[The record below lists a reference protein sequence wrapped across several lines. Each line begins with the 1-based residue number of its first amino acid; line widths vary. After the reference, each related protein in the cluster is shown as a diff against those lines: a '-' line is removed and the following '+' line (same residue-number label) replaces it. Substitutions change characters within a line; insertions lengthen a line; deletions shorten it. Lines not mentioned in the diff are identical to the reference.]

1 MARRSVIPLPWK
13 RHTQIHTRWPPPP
26 SSQRARRRIGL
37 EGGTA
42 EDFESQRGRL
52 RRRWELDWFLD
63 NLLAHTTMDV
73 VDIESRRPRIPAGTE
88 AQWDVAHAQ
97 ERLSLLH
104 DPTLLIVLISLL
116 SGPSELLHA
125 CSYWPSFSFPDL
137 TGVDTLHPLTVLL

>member
-13 RHTQIHTRWPPPP
+13 RHTQIHTRWPSLS

-42 EDFESQRGRL
+42 EDFESQRERL

-73 VDIESRRPRIPAGTE
+73 VDIESRRPKIPAGTE
-88 AQWDVAHAQ
+88 AQWDIAHAQ

-104 DPTLLIVLISLL
+104 GPTGPLFLISLVQTL
-116 SGPSELLHA
+116 CTPLR
-125 CSYWPSFSFPDL
+125 SFYE
-137 TGVDTLHPLTVLL
+137 